1 LARHGLKH
9 FRKNLVKDEIAHENE
24 HAEQED
30 NDANQDGGAFQFSP
44 CGPRASA
51 GLQFLPRFLEINGQA
66 RDIAFPPK
74 EAKECD
80 NDGAP
85 NNDRYQTAITIHKKS
100 FSIFPA
106 TACTM
111 KAGGEGGIRTPVGR

>member
-30 NDANQDGGAFQFSP
+30 NDADQDGGAFQFSP

-51 GLQFLPRFLEINGQA
+51 GLQFLPRFLEINGQT

-74 EAKECD
+74 EAKERD

-106 TACTM
+106 TAFTM